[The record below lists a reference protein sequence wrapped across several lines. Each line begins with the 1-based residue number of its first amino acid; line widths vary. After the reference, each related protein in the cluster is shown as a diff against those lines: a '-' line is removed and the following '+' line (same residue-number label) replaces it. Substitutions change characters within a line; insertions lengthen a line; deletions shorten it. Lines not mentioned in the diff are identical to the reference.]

1 MSAASASNAARR
13 AARLAAVQALYQME
27 MSGASSEAVAQDLL
41 DGRLPLGEAGPIADE
56 ADIVLFRTIVD
67 GVVAQQGAVDTLI
80 ARKLAEGWRLERI
93 DSVARAILRAGVVE
107 LWRRP
112 DIPTA
117 VVIDEYVEI
126 AKAFF
131 EGAEPGF
138 INGALDGC
146 AKSVRET
153 GLGGD

>member
-1 MSAASASNAARR
+1 MSQNVSPAARR

-27 MSGASSEAVAQDLL
+27 YSGASSEAVAQDLL
-41 DGRLPLGEAGPIADE
+41 DGRLPLAETGPIDQD
-56 ADIVLFRTIVD
+56 ADIVLFRTIVE
-67 GVVAQQGAVDTLI
+67 GAVAQQGAVDTLI
-80 ARKLAEGWRLERI
+80 ARKLAEGWRLERL

-107 LWRRP
+107 LWRRD
-112 DIPTA
+112 DIATA

-131 EGAEPGF
+131 EGPEPGF

-146 AKSVRET
+146 AKAIREE
-153 GLGGD
+153 GLGGA

>member
-1 MSAASASNAARR
+1 MSDVVSPAARR

-27 MSGASSEAVAQDLL
+27 YSGASSEVVAQDLL
-41 DGRLPLGEAGPIADE
+41 DGRLPQSEAGPIDQDP
-56 ADIVLFRTIVD
+56 DIVLFRTIVEGAVD
-67 GVVAQQGAVDTLI
+67 QQNAVDTLI
-80 ARKLAEGWRLERI
+80 ARTLAQGWRLERL

-107 LWRRP
+107 LWRRA

-146 AKSVRET
+146 AKVIRDE
-153 GLGGD
+153 GFAAV

>member
-1 MSAASASNAARR
+1 MTAKKPPAEDTG

-27 MSGASSEAVAQDLL
+27 VSGASPETVAQDLL
-41 DGRLPLGEAGPIADE
+41 DGRLPLSEAGPIDAD
-56 ADIVLFRTIVD
+56 ADIVLFRTIVE
-67 GVVAQQGAVDTLI
+67 GAVAQQSAVDTMI

-107 LWRRP
+107 LWRRA
-112 DIPTA
+112 DVPTA

-131 EGAEPGF
+131 DGAEPGF

-146 AKSVRET
+146 ARAVRDE
-153 GLGGD
+153 GLGGA

>member
-1 MSAASASNAARR
+1 MGETVSPAARR

-27 MSGASSEAVAQDLL
+27 LSGASSEAVAQDLL
-41 DGRLPLGEAGPIADE
+41 DGRLPLDESGPIDQD
-56 ADIVLFRTIVD
+56 ADIVLFRTIVE
-67 GVVAQQGAVDTLI
+67 GAVAQQGPVDTMI
-80 ARKLAEGWRLERI
+80 ARKLAEGWRLERL

-107 LWRRP
+107 LWRRG

-131 EGAEPGF
+131 AGPEPGF

-146 AKSVRET
+146 AKAIREE
-153 GLGGD
+153 GLGGA